1 MTPDAELLTLA
12 AARLCSSAG
21 WADRFKRYEHLLI
34 TIGMTEEEAEREVTE
49 AYRAELNTIKE
60 AA

>member
-1 MTPDAELLTLA
+1 
-12 AARLCSSAG
+12 
-21 WADRFKRYEHLLI
+21 
-34 TIGMTEEEAEREVTE
+34 MTEEEAEREVTE